1 MIDRYHLRYF
11 LAVVDHG
18 NFSKA
23 AAACNVSQ
31 PTLSVG
37 IAKLERLLGRP
48 LFNRTNRRVELTPAG
63 AGLARHARQIEL
75 EFASAEREILDTP
88 VTKEYRLGFLSSLP
102 SDWLA
107 TLLQRLLERDPT
119 RRIEV
124 AVDRER
130 SLLEQL
136 STGKIDLAV
145 TIVRPD
151 VRLAHERLF
160 NEGYG
165 LAMPVAHPLAAR
177 EVIEARELAE
187 YPMIVRQHCELLSET
202 SRFFTSRGVR
212 PAFPAR
218 TTSDDLAMKLVRSG
232 LGVTIMPD
240 CFQGTGVVR
249 PRLADFGFE
258 RAIGMIYAP
267 HVGDRQIG
275 DDPLVRLIRQL
286 LDRARDGDGN

>member
-63 AGLARHARQIEL
+63 AGLARRARQIEL
-75 EFASAEREILDTP
+75 EFASAEREVLDTP
-88 VTKEYRLGFLSSLP
+88 VTKEYKLGFLSSLP

-119 RRIEV
+119 RRIDV
-124 AVDRER
+124 VFDRER

-136 STGKIDLAV
+136 STGKIDIAV
-145 TIVRPD
+145 TIIRSD
-151 VRLAHERLF
+151 IRLAHERQF

-165 LAMPVAHPLAAR
+165 LAMSAAHPLAAR
-177 EVIEARELAE
+177 EMIEARELAG
-187 YPMIVRQHCELLSET
+187 YPMIVRQNCELLSDT

-218 TTSDDLAMKLVRSG
+218 TTSDDLALKLVRSG

-240 CFQGTGVVR
+240 CFQGAGIVR
-249 PRLADFGFE
+249 PRLADFRFE
-258 RAIGMIYAP
+258 RVIGMIYAP
-267 HVGDRQIG
+267 HVDERQIG
-275 DDPLVRLIRQL
+275 DDPLIRLIRQL
-286 LDRARDGDGN
+286 FDQVHDRGGD

>member
-63 AGLARHARQIEL
+63 AGLARRARQIEL
-75 EFASAEREILDTP
+75 EFASAEREIVDTP

-107 TLLQRLLERDPT
+107 SVLHRLLERDPT
-119 RRIEV
+119 RRIDV
-124 AVDRER
+124 AVERER
-130 SLLEQL
+130 ILLEQL
-136 STGKIDLAV
+136 STGKIDIAV

-151 VRLAHERLF
+151 IRLAHERLF

-165 LAMPVAHPLAAR
+165 LAMSATHPLAAR
-177 EVIEARELAE
+177 EMIEARELAG
-187 YPMIVRQHCELLSET
+187 YPMIVRQHCELLSDT

-218 TTSDDLAMKLVRSG
+218 TASDDLALKLVRSG

-240 CFQGTGVVR
+240 CFRGTGIVR
-249 PRLADFGFE
+249 PRLADFSFE
-258 RAIGMIYAP
+258 RVIGMIYAP
-267 HVGDRQIG
+267 HVDERQIG
-275 DDPLVRLIRQL
+275 DEPLVRLIRQL
-286 LDRARDGDGN
+286 LDQIHDSSAD